1 MFVLF
6 VVCVVL
12 WHFVLCVLC
21 VFCVVSSRDC
31 APLVL
36 LCFFIVRG
44 IGLESGLG
52 LVGMRMPVRICT
64 LAYIYVG
71 VRAYAFMRV
80 LVTSCQTLTLTLTP
94 PRTKNSDLFYFSIFF

>member
-1 MFVLF
+1 MCVVLWYFCVVCCVCCGMFVLF

-36 LCFFIVRG
+36 LCFLIVRG

-52 LVGMRMPVRICT
+52 LVDM
-64 LAYIYVG
+64 
-71 VRAYAFMRV
+71 
-80 LVTSCQTLTLTLTP
+80 
-94 PRTKNSDLFYFSIFF
+94 